1 MILIFLFCFLYS
13 ALPSDP
19 PSAVTDLAAV
29 LTPTSLSVNYTAVGV
44 LLQWLLPPAQ
54 SPLIT
59 AFMLQA
65 RQEKGEWV
73 TLDRE
78 IKVNA
83 TEILVRG
90 LTRVRFH
97 MTYSKMYRTLRLR
110 NELLLNFPTT
120 GLLL

>member
-1 MILIFLFCFLYS
+1 MLLSLFCFPYS
-13 ALPSDP
+13 ALPTEP
-19 PSAVTDLAAV
+19 PTV
-29 LTPTSLSVNYTAVGV
+29 LTNLAELLVPTSLSVSYTTEGV

-65 RQEKGEWV
+65 RQEKGEWI

-83 TEILVRG
+83 TGIFVQG
-90 LTRVRFH
+90 LTRVRFQAAC
-97 MTYSKMYRTLRLR
+97 YKS
-110 NELLLNFPTT
+110 
-120 GLLL
+120 